1 MELFFVLRLD
11 LFFVGPR
18 RPRGGAPFGGS
29 KGPGFPLPL
38 APFPASVG

>member
-11 LFFVGPR
+11 LFFIEAR

-29 KGPGFPLPL
+29 KGTGPLPPL